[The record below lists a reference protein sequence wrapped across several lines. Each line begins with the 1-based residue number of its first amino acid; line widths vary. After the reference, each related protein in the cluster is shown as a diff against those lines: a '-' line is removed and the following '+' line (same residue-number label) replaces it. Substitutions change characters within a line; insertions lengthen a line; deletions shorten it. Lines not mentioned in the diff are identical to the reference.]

1 MSENIKDTKNKRK
14 SRYFDIYILKV
25 LRIISP
31 KHGITSNAKKQINSI
46 LCILS
51 NIIYERCVKILSVSK
66 RKTIS
71 PREIMC
77 AIKFTFTGNLQLAI
91 IRECSESLEKYSKLG
106 QTHDRSSK
114 HTQIGMIFSP
124 SVCEKFLRNFGLSK
138 ALVSEN
144 SPIYLSTAMEYIC
157 AEILTSSLRHISS
170 KKSRLSIRE
179 IELGIRND
187 NELNTLFISH
197 NMYLIGG
204 MISNSFFHTE
214 EKQYKN
220 SNMIE
225 EIKKIQDVHDCLF
238 IPKSFFERLVRYY
251 TDNHTGITKI
261 NKNVVI
267 ILQYVIENYVV
278 QLLQE
283 ANRLSVY
290 TGRKKVAGDDIKF
303 ILSLTE
309 KDNTCFKIIQ
319 NMDTDMDKKNLQN
332 IDIDID
338 IIRENSYDSISD
350 IEKD

>member
-1 MSENIKDTKNKRK
+1 M
-14 SRYFDIYILKV
+14 YILKV
-25 LRIISP
+25 LRMVSP
-31 KHGITSNAKKQINSI
+31 KHGMTLNAKKQINGV
-46 LCILS
+46 LCILA

-77 AIKFTFTGNLQLAI
+77 AVNFTFTGNLQSAI
-91 IRECSESLEKYSKLG
+91 IRECSESLEKYMKLG
-106 QTHDRSSK
+106 QTHDKSSK

-124 SVCEKFLRNFGLSK
+124 SVSEKFLRNFGLSK

-144 SPIYLSTAMEYIC
+144 SPIYLSTVLEYIC
-157 AEILTSSLRHISS
+157 AEILASSLKHIPA

-187 NELNTLFISH
+187 AELNTLFVSH

-204 MISNSFFHTE
+204 GIVPYFFPHTE
-214 EKQYKN
+214 EKQHKN
-220 SNMIE
+220 INVIE
-225 EIKKIQDVHDCLF
+225 EIKKIQDAYDCLF

-251 TDNHTGITKI
+251 TEKHTGVIKL
-261 NKNVVI
+261 NKNVVMM
-267 ILQYVIENYVV
+267 LQYVIENYIV

-290 TGRKKVAGDDIKF
+290 TGRKKVTGDDIKF

-309 KDNTCFKIIQ
+309 KNNTCFRIIQ
-319 NMDTDMDKKNLQN
+319 NTNDEKKNSQEIN
-332 IDIDID
+332 TKIT
-338 IIRENSYDSISD
+338 REDSYDSISD
-350 IEKD
+350 VEKD